1 MDTIR
6 VGVVGAGGNTVSMH
20 IPKLQAIEG
29 VEIVSVCNRSRTS
42 SERVARQFGIP
53 TVYETWADLIEADD
67 TDAIVVGTWPYLHCA
82 TTLAALASGK
92 HILCEAR
99 MAMNLEE
106 AQLMH
111 DAAQSSPDLVAQ
123 IVPSPMTLWA
133 DKTIQRL
140 IAEGYAGE
148 ILSVELRSSG
158 SAFIDRDSPM
168 HWRQDYELSGMNIM
182 SMGIWY
188 EAMRRWVGD
197 PLRVFAQ
204 GKTFTKMRRDTETG
218 VMRAIRVPEHIDVV
232 MDMIC
237 GASAYIKIST
247 VQGLANENDATI
259 YGSEGTIRMGDG
271 RIYGARRG
279 EDALVEID
287 IRPEDHG
294 EWRVEE
300 EFVNAIRGLE
310 KVTHTPL
317 DIGIKYMEFTEAVNR
332 SMEEGKAIPLPL

>member
-1 MDTIR
+1 MDSIR
-6 VGVVGAGGNTVSMH
+6 VGVVGAGGNTVLMH
-20 IPKLQAIEG
+20 IPKLKAIEG
-29 VEIVSVCNRSRTS
+29 VEIVSVCNRSRAS

-53 TVYETWADLIEADD
+53 TVYETWTDLIEADD

-111 DAAQSSPDLVAQ
+111 DAAQSNPDLVAQ

-140 IAEGYAGE
+140 ISEGYTGD

-158 SAFIDRDSPM
+158 SEFIDRDSPM
-168 HWRQDYELSGMNIM
+168 HWRQNYDLSGMNVM

-197 PLRVFAQ
+197 PLRVYAQ
-204 GKTFTKMRRDTETG
+204 GKTFTKMRRDAETG

-237 GASAYIKIST
+237 GASAYIKVSS
-247 VQGLANENDATI
+247 VQGLAGENEATI
-259 YGSEGTIRMGDG
+259 YGSEGTIRMDGDKL
-271 RIYGARRG
+271 YGARRG
-279 EDALVEID
+279 ETTLGEIE
-287 IRPEDHG
+287 IKPEDHG

-300 EFVNAIRGLE
+300 EFVNAIRGVE
-310 KVTHTPL
+310 KVTHTSF
-317 DIGIKYMEFTEAVNR
+317 DTGMKYMEFTEAVNR
-332 SMEEGKAIPLPL
+332 SMAEGKAMPLPL

>member
-29 VEIVSVCNRSRTS
+29 VEIVSVCNRSRAS

-140 IAEGYAGE
+140 IAEGYAGD

-182 SMGIWY
+182 TMGIWY

-204 GKTFTKMRRDTETG
+204 GKTFTKMRRDAETG
-218 VMRAIRVPEHIDVV
+218 VIRAIRVPEHIDIV

-247 VQGLANENDATI
+247 VQGLANENEATI

-271 RIYGARRG
+271 KIHGARRG
-279 EDALVEID
+279 EEALGEIE

>member
-29 VEIVSVCNRSRTS
+29 VEIVSVCNRSRAS

-53 TVYETWADLIEADD
+53 TVYETWTDLIEADD
-67 TDAIVVGTWPYLHCA
+67 SDAIVVGTWPYLHCA

-111 DAAQSSPDLVAQ
+111 DAAQSNPDLVAQ

-140 IAEGYAGE
+140 IAEGYAGD

-158 SAFIDRDSPM
+158 SEFIDRDSPM
-168 HWRQDYELSGMNIM
+168 HWRQNYDLSGMNIM

-188 EAMRRWVGD
+188 EAMRRWIGD
-197 PLRVFAQ
+197 PLTVFAQ
-204 GKTFTKMRRDTETG
+204 GKTFTKMRKDAETG

-237 GASAYIKIST
+237 GASAYLKIST
-247 VQGLANENDATI
+247 IQGLADENEATI

-271 RIYGARRG
+271 KIYGARRG
-279 EDALVEID
+279 EEVLGEIE

-294 EWRVEE
+294 KWRVEE
-300 EFVNAIRGLE
+300 EFVNAIHGLE

-332 SMEEGKAIPLPL
+332 SMAEGKAIPLPL

>member
-1 MDTIR
+1 METIR

-20 IPKLQAIEG
+20 IPKLQAIDG
-29 VEIVSVCNRSRTS
+29 VEIVSVCNRSHAS
-42 SERVARQFGIP
+42 SERVAKKFGIQSI
-53 TVYETWADLIEADD
+53 YETWTDLIEAEDS
-67 TDAIVVGTWPYLHCA
+67 DAIVVGTWPYLHCA

-111 DAAQSSPDLVAQ
+111 DAAQSNPDLVAQ

-140 IAEGYAGE
+140 IAEGYVGD

-158 SAFIDRDSPM
+158 SEFIDRDSPM
-168 HWRQDYELSGMNIM
+168 HWRQNTDYSGMNVM

-197 PLRVFAQ
+197 PLSVYAQ
-204 GKTFTKMRRDTETG
+204 GKTFTKMRKDPETG
-218 VMRAIRVPEHIDVV
+218 VMRAMRVPEHVDVV

-237 GASAYIKIST
+237 GASAYLKVST
-247 VQGLANENDATI
+247 IQGLANENEATI
-259 YGSEGTIRMGDG
+259 YGSEGTIRMGG
-271 RIYGARRG
+271 SRLFGARRG
-279 EDALVEID
+279 EDALSEIE

-294 EWRVEE
+294 EWRVED

-310 KVTHTPL
+310 KVSHSPF
-317 DIGIKYMEFTEAVNR
+317 DIGIKYMEFTEAVTR
-332 SMEEGKAIPLPL
+332 SMADGKAISLPL